1 MSESPIEIDEFGK
14 VKGPERWKS
23 VVSVVIIIIL
33 AMLALRVFFALLMP
47 IISLVLL
54 IANRDL
60 VAKIVRS
67 IVGLYNDELYK
78 GLLATI
84 VAVIAFAPFMV
95 FLFFRTVYHMFVTSG
110 EETETTKEEGK
121 GGLESELINI
131 AVKKKVKDW
140 LAEDDDD
147 KNIQHF

>member
-1 MSESPIEIDEFGK
+1 MSESPIELDEFGK

-23 VVSVVIIIIL
+23 VVSVVIIVIL
-33 AMLALRVFFALLMP
+33 AILALRVFFALLMP
-47 IISLVLL
+47 IISLILL

-67 IVGLYNDELYK
+67 IVGLYNDEMYK

-84 VAVIAFAPFMV
+84 AAVLAFPPFMV

-110 EETETTKEEGK
+110 EEPSSIKEEES

-140 LAEDDDD
+140 LVDDDDD